1 MYSLAYRLFA
11 TVFFCIV
18 PAVQPSTKKYPRYS
32 DALRFN
38 VIKGLGSYCLEDN
51 HKYWRVFYDI
61 DSALLSKRDAARPQ
75 SVRLSHRLRQQSGE
89 WSPVAGLGSS
99 ASSPIA
105 AGALGVER
113 YCGEAADRA
122 ATAVGGCDSAP
133 PRVVAGARVQ
143 PAQGAVRSAAQ
154 MV

>member
-1 MYSLAYRLFA
+1 MLCRR
-11 TVFFCIV
+11 CH
-18 PAVQPSTKKYPRYS
+18 S
-32 DALRFN
+32 DARQ
-38 VIKGLGSYCLEDN
+38 
-51 HKYWRVFYDI
+51 VFYDI
-61 DSALLSKRDAARPQ
+61 DLALLSKRDAARPQ

-122 ATAVGGCDSAP
+122 ATAGGGCDSAP